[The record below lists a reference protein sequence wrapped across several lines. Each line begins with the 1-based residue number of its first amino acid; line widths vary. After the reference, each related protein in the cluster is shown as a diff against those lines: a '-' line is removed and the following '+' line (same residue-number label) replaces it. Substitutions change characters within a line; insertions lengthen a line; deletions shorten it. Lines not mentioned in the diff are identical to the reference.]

1 MDWAKNVAK
10 VFSEKDIVKMFPLV
24 QLPFMSSPGLERTKT
39 FQLTSS
45 AQDRRRND
53 GGD

>member
-1 MDWAKNVAK
+1 MDWTKNVAK

-39 FQLTSS
+39 FQLTCCT
-45 AQDRRRND
+45 QDRRRKDN
-53 GGD
+53 GD